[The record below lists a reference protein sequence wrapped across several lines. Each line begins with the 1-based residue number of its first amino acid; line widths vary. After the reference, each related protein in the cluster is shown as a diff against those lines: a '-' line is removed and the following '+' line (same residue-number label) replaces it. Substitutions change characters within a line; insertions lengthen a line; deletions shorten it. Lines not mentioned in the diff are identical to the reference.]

1 MGNKKLLLVVVVL
14 FVVAISVFVGCND
27 NRNEAKVNFVF
38 GEGLEA
44 YDFIRTVSVGDKII
58 PPTDD
63 IIPTVNG
70 KKIVGWYQTQTFEN
84 EWNFD
89 ENKVEK
95 DVTLYAKWDYDLITI
110 REALDICASLNSGDT
125 TQQRYYIRGT
135 VKSIAN
141 PTYGQMVIEDGT
153 GEITAY
159 GTYSQ
164 DGEKRYSEMEEKPY
178 AGDEVLLY
186 ATLQNYNGKHEIKS
200 GWIIEFKKAQ
210 STVNE
215 DDYTEMTI
223 DEARKSGDGALVKVS
238 GVVARI
244 TYATSMKPSGFVL
257 VDNTSSIYVYDS
269 QIAPRVQVG
278 NTITILAEK
287 AHWIL
292 DTEVESAQKYGYK
305 GCSQLI
311 NAVLKENDNST
322 SGEFDKSWIAD
333 TTVKGVM
340 DTPVSQD
347 ITTLVYKAN
356 ALVKKVEGTGFVNYY
371 LNDLDEKTGS
381 YVYTQNNGSDFEWLD
396 EFDGKIC
403 TVYFMA
409 LNAKSTSTGCVWRL
423 LPIEVKDEGFAF
435 QAEDAPEFAVK
446 YYGVDQFGQ
455 EYSADP
461 AIALTTQVSST
472 LLGIDGVILTYKS
485 SNTDVA
491 YIEEG
496 VFHVANVGT
505 TTITVKGEY
514 QGFEYSQDIEV
525 TVKSAEQIDYITIN
539 EAIATAVG
547 EQVTVHGIVGPSL
560 VNQTGFYLVD
570 DDAVIAVR
578 VKDKSVFDG
587 LSVGH
592 EVVIKGN
599 RDLFKGGETFHG
611 QTCVSD
617 AEIVSNL
624 YGEHEYSTASF
635 KDSTLEQIK
644 AFAVAE
650 DHTTEVYVIT
660 AKVKF
665 VYNTYF
671 TNAYIVTDTDDQG
684 IKLYC
689 GNAKS
694 QYAWLEQ
701 YNGQEVTL
709 EVAPVMWNGK
719 SLDLCVL
726 SVRNADGTKT
736 INTLNFN
743 K

>member
-1 MGNKKLLLVVVVL
+1 MRNKKLLLVVVAL
-14 FVVAISVFVGCND
+14 FVVALAVFVGCND
-27 NRNEAKVNFVF
+27 TKQATVNFVF
-38 GEGLEA
+38 GEGLET
-44 YDFIRTVSVGDKII
+44 YDFIRTVKVGDKVVA
-58 PPTDD
+58 PTED

-89 ENKVEK
+89 TNTVEK
-95 DVTLYAKWDYDLITI
+95 DTTLYAKWDYDTITI
-110 REALDICASLNSGDT
+110 SKALEICASLNDGET

-135 VKSIAN
+135 VKSIDN

-159 GTYSQ
+159 GTYSA
-164 DGEKRYSEMEEKPY
+164 DGEKRYSEMDEKPY

-186 ATLQNYNGKHEIKS
+186 ANLQNYKSKHEIKS
-200 GWIIEFKKAQ
+200 GWIIEFEKAQ
-210 STVNE
+210 T
-215 DDYTEMTI
+215 TI
-223 DEARKSGDGALVKVS
+223 DEDEYTQATIAEARTSGDGAHVKVS

-244 TYATSMKPSGFVL
+244 TYANGMIPSGFIL

-292 DTEVESAQKYGYK
+292 DTEVQSAEKYGYK

-311 NAVLKENDNST
+311 NAVLKQNDNLT
-322 SGEFDKSWIAD
+322 TGQFDKTWIESS
-333 TTVKGVM
+333 TVKDVM
-340 DTPVSQD
+340 DTPVTED
-347 ITTLVYKAN
+347 ITTLIFKAN
-356 ALVKKVEGTGFVNYY
+356 ALVKKVPGTGFVNYY

-381 YVYTQNNGSDFEWLD
+381 YVYTQCNGSDFAWLD

-403 TVYFMA
+403 TVYFTV

-423 LPIEVKDEGFAF
+423 LPIEVKDDNFVF

-446 YYGVDQFGQ
+446 YYGVGQFAKT
-455 EYSADP
+455 YSADP
-461 AIALTTQVSST
+461 AITLTTQVSST
-472 LLGIDGVILTYKS
+472 LLGIEGVTLTYTS
-485 SNTDVA
+485 NNTDVA
-491 YIEEG
+491 YIEGG
-496 VFHVANVGT
+496 VFHAGSAGMA
-505 TTITVKGEY
+505 TITVKGEY
-514 QGFEYSQDIEV
+514 QGFEYSQAV
-525 TVKSAEQIDYITIN
+525 TVTVQSPVEIDYITIS

-547 EQVTVHGIVGPSL
+547 EQITVHGIVGPSL
-560 VNQTGFYLVD
+560 VNQSGFYLID
-570 DDAVIAVR
+570 DDAVIAVK
-578 VKDKSVFDG
+578 VKDKSAFEG

-592 EVVIKGN
+592 EVIVKGN
-599 RDLFKGGETFHG
+599 RDLHKKEGSTYHGET
-611 QTCVSD
+611 CISN

-635 KDSTLEQIK
+635 KDGTLEQIK
-644 AFAVAE
+644 AFGDTE

-665 VYNTYF
+665 VYNTYY

-684 IKLYC
+684 MLLYSS
-689 GNAKS
+689 NAGT
-694 QYAWLEQ
+694 QYSWLKEFD
-701 YNGQEVTL
+701 GKEVTL
-709 EVAPVMWNGK
+709 EVARVIWNKPG
-719 SLDLCVL
+719 LCVL
-726 SVRNADGTKT
+726 AVRNADGTKT

-743 K
+743 H